1 MVTLAQIK
9 SPINDALTEF
19 DSFVASQFRSEN
31 SLLSEMLMDAMSSR
45 GKGVRP
51 IIAMLSAGMTSK
63 SGAVT
68 KRVYIAAMM
77 VEMIHLTSL
86 IHDDV
91 IDESLTRRGAPS
103 LNAKWQ
109 SKRAVITGD
118 YILARNLS
126 IGLSSGQ
133 YDIVSH
139 VVSAIATLC
148 EGEIIQDACARKLT
162 TTREEYL
169 DIIAKKT
176 ASLIATASSV
186 GAKAAGADRDVIEQ
200 MRQFGFYIGMAFQI
214 QDDILDYT
222 PDSKVGKPIYQD
234 IAEGKIT
241 LPLLMPLNDC
251 EADEHEEVMR
261 KIHEAASA
269 NDEAIK
275 WVANWVAE
283 KNGAERA
290 AEVMQAYIKRAIAIL
305 ATFPESEY
313 RAALVDLCAYITQ
326 RDR

>member
-1 MVTLAQIK
+1 MVTLSQIK
-9 SPINDALTEF
+9 HPIDESLIEF
-19 DSFVASQFRSEN
+19 DSFVASQFQSEN
-31 SLLSEMLMDAMSSR
+31 SLLSEMLVDALSSR
-45 GKGVRP
+45 GKGIRP
-51 IIAMLSAGMTSK
+51 IITMLAAGMSSP
-63 SGAVT
+63 SGSVT
-68 KRVYIAAMM
+68 KRVHIAAMM
-77 VEMIHLTSL
+77 VEMIHLASL

-91 IDESLTRRGAPS
+91 IDEAATRRGVPS

-139 VVSAIATLC
+139 VVGAIATLC

-169 DIIAKKT
+169 DIISKKT
-176 ASLIATASSV
+176 ASLISTASSV
-186 GAKAAGADRDVIEQ
+186 GAKAAGADHHTVEQ
-200 MRQFGFYIGMAFQI
+200 LRQFGYYVGMAFQI
-214 QDDILDYT
+214 KDDILDYT
-222 PDSKVGKPIYQD
+222 PDSKTGKPTYQD

-251 EADEHEEVMR
+251 SEAEHETVISKVR
-261 KIHEAASA
+261 EAQSS
-269 NDEAIK
+269 DEASQWIAQ
-275 WVANWVAE
+275 WVE
-283 KNGAERA
+283 EHNGVERA
-290 AEVMQAYIKRAIAIL
+290 TEVMQAYIERATSIL
-305 ATFPESEY
+305 ATFPESDY
-313 RAALVDLCAYITQ
+313 RKSLVDLCVYITQ